1 MSALRIQR
9 LVTIFVRLDQIVYRA
24 AVEKRWLLRITT
36 RNMMKATVKDFI
48 IPKCLMRWWIFCMLN
63 TMKWTNTTVI
73 LLTFTLYRGP
83 LVLIPETAANNSPW
97 LMNFMCTV
105 FVPAALFWSNKLL
118 QTVNMSNFNTKV
130 VYLSSICSIRACLEP
145 LLDNFFLEFRLD
157 SFLVLF
163 LDFGC
168 NILGNISSKLRV
180 SSFSSASTDSRLAS

>member
-1 MSALRIQR
+1 MNALRIR
-9 LVTIFVRLDQIVYRA
+9 KLVTIFVRLDQIVYKA
-24 AVEKRWLLRITT
+24 AVEKRWLLRTTT

-73 LLTFTLYRGP
+73 LLTFTFYTGP
-83 LVLIPETAANNSPW
+83 QVLVPETAANNSPC
-97 LMNFMCTV
+97 LGNIVRTV
-105 FVPAALFWSNKLL
+105 SSRQPCFGRINSCKPSIYFKK
-118 QTVNMSNFNTKV
+118 MF
-130 VYLSSICSIRACLEP
+130 YLSSICSIRACLEP

-168 NILGNISSKLRV
+168 NILGNISSKLLV